1 MMNDALMQKQTKHT
15 NTQRYL
21 TDYVRRALL
30 LFALVVASVGSAWG
44 QITNVSTGAID
55 SQQKVADEYIPL
67 KNNYPVD
74 ASSLIPSVESW
85 TGDMVNN
92 TTGNQ
97 HWNPAITGNYW
108 EQTGADW
115 SSSAGWT
122 RSKSITVHLPK
133 GSYVLIGACRASA
146 QVAAYISV
154 NGTQVSAPAKG
165 STGTGIATDG
175 SASFEGGTYSNN
187 NSGGGWEYRYIKF
200 DVTNDG
206 GADVPLG
213 IGGTAPAVAQ
223 QWMSFT
229 QPLLWKTV
237 DDNVNQLIPYASI
250 GSVSPDIVFNNEK
263 AVNGTYT
270 IRGSNFPGKADHR
283 YIRFYL
289 LDAVTETPVPIPAMT
304 SSKGSTIHNYGT
316 NGMSVT
322 GEANFLDGNNFS
334 LTLPE
339 VRGRYKL
346 MCYLSNYPCT
356 QGVNNSTTYDIE
368 PDITAAFEMDINHPF
383 PGSLRSGG
391 IKRIEVPLS
400 IGTTSYT
407 LTELGNDF
415 NAITSGLTAKGTPLN
430 TVTFNG
436 ATPAYALNQ
445 PTQQV
450 YGDGS
455 VGVNLY
461 SDLSD
466 YDKLVVTVTYGT
478 PRFLFNRTEAN
489 GNCSDNEAES
499 KMIEYPRG
507 ESSWV
512 NRYFTREGN
521 VFTVDLRKMV
531 ADKGYA
537 HLHAIKGAY
546 WQDVCVESM
555 QLIGHKESLSSIP
568 MYSWTGWDA
577 NAVQGTA
584 FTGAYITGSSTGQPY
599 GDSQVNAFA
608 DLSDCTKLVVTV
620 TEGTPRFL
628 FNRDVTEGQ
637 WNEDESQSHLIDNT
651 KGGWS
656 GKYFTQEGNTYIVD
670 LEKMVQEKGYAHL
683 HAIKG
688 ENSGN
693 VTVSSME
700 VYKNSTPSPN
710 VYARLFVANKNTGEL
725 AEQSALTVT
734 PSGSDWTQKTV
745 DGVNYGQV
753 YYGSLSNLKAA
764 LSSITVSSSQPLY
777 LGTNTLSLVVSSNLT
792 RMIPNPASS
801 AGDINVEPNWEKQY
815 LVEFYKNDNYINEL
829 KDDGTVVRKAIPLA
843 DDNDISHAL
852 TNIYYDF
859 DNILASLPASEKIYA
874 RIFVSDDQGNTL
886 DDQSF
891 LFNYVQ
897 NQWVKK
903 DEYGW
908 VFYGDR
914 ATFERVNLTF
924 NSSPATI
931 LSTGALV
938 GLAVSSDMS
947 QLLPASPGSVGDIE
961 KEPAWD
967 VLYLYHFANA
977 EERQYMNLPFR
988 HYKGVTGRDWVK
1000 PEGSTGSMTQAIWTA
1015 DPSYNNLLPTV
1026 EEEGDN
1032 HNSPL
1037 DGSAAPE
1044 TVDVRQGVHTW
1055 EYNVYVT
1062 PSDGRRALVLP
1073 FENYMYGYQTGIN
1086 NDGNDL
1092 EPRAYFRWY
1101 DWKTDRAVVNP
1112 DFTMTACNPNILKP
1126 YTETVGNETR
1136 DRGLVALNLDPD
1148 HPTQGRIGVW
1158 FEVGENFTEA
1168 NYPNGL
1174 DIACDVS
1181 KYSDGIRVFSS
1192 IAYLEHEP
1200 TLSMRYIFH
1209 IHPASVIADTLKAAK
1224 ENLGKARQ
1232 LLENTSLTPAERLAL
1247 YTNLEYY
1254 GIHHDG
1260 QDIEPMFNFPE
1271 NRGRMVVSLGTGKKG
1286 NFSLRLDERS
1296 LDNYK
1301 LWDVNNEGQL
1311 VNADHVKWVAFYE
1324 NEETGEVMRKQ
1335 LVEPSTSF
1343 IQVFTYADFQGYF
1356 YPLGST
1362 EASQHIEN
1370 GMRFHVVGY
1379 VTSGEVNTLAGTGN
1393 FAPVAHYEVQF
1404 LVAPPLKVT
1413 DLRDNTDN
1421 VRTDNITR
1429 TDEYLA
1435 QNYDLKTVVDFDGNP
1450 ETNKNL
1456 IKFPERK
1463 HSFYSSLDAS
1473 PIPYTQLQDNK
1484 SWSDFPTYAAN
1495 NMSWMPR
1502 QWGDI
1507 EYSYCYPQLC
1517 PYVINTNPNNSYW
1530 QYNHFLSPNH
1540 GDYMILKT
1548 MNLAN
1553 ISTQRTEP
1561 YLLQFWDGTELH
1573 DYTYVYN
1580 HNTKSGSFLYTDASN
1595 ESRTMITIPFE
1606 ADLCG
1611 GSSIYFTAAVADMT
1625 DAQIKPQLL
1634 VRVVGIGA
1642 NGERVRVVS
1651 FHTCDI
1657 FTAADDPHSGQWYQ
1671 VYGESTIPA
1680 NFDDGIVDFVCEV
1693 VNYADNTNGADF
1705 AIDHFQLYTNTA
1717 KVKLSQDQG
1726 DCDDPAS
1733 NKMFIYADAE
1743 GIQALY
1749 GKTGTTKIY
1758 WRIHDEHGEV
1768 VTAPGMYNDSDTEG
1782 TGIYGEIEIPLD
1794 YTKNNAV
1801 HTEAEV
1807 KANDNLYWFMGDD
1820 HKVYCKIAYR
1830 YMPGLMDGQTYYV
1843 SVYDPARQRSE
1854 VGFRPEN
1861 NAYWGGLNTA
1871 ARSKCSVFSPFFI
1884 PRQQFVI
1891 YYKEGVDGQAEGG
1904 HITMSCHGEPVVT
1917 DMKMMLKKPD
1927 IEQPSGF
1934 TNITDK
1940 IHFDY
1945 FFGTIQQWNSTNAAE
1960 TFTYNN
1966 VQYTYKDVKE
1976 AWNEYRVSDSFYS
1989 AVGPTVRTDFNVE
2002 LASGKDARTV
2012 LQAAVDAGLLALDYS
2027 FNFSNNFNTRPAKNY
2042 TVVCLPIEDKIP
2054 GTDPAVSICSPFVVK
2069 FDIVWPSPEMELGF
2083 ADVEYP
2089 QREGMHRVVRIGL
2102 EQLNNLRNNGYK
2114 LHVPVHDY
2122 KNKLKNVNVGT
2133 LYFQSD
2139 MLTVSAV
2146 SNEQQEVAATN
2157 DPIGPAVGA
2166 NFAKLLTPN
2175 GSSTHGN
2182 TPFVDADHM
2191 FLVLDLS
2198 GDNCQ
2203 INFHEGYSYEVSTS
2217 FFDQADAIEDACFE
2231 DLYLTIK
2238 VVPEF
2243 VTWDPQKLGTQTTE
2257 GIDYYNVNW
2266 NNDNNWNRSERDELY
2281 KGAVTDA
2288 ATATNHAT
2296 GAHPNGYK
2304 NDTEIDSRLSSSNAF
2319 VPMKFTYV
2327 TLPEACRAP
2336 SLINMELQAYNTSP
2350 YTGGALLAGNL
2361 ITDPSPYD
2369 PARVVN
2375 SPATPDIVYDILV
2388 RYSETECQG
2397 HLKNDKSSVYYLRHD
2412 NKVYDC
2418 EKFYGNICKE
2428 IYFKPR
2434 AELINQQRLTY
2445 ERAWVEKELMPN
2457 QWYLMSAPLKAT
2469 YAGDM
2474 YVPKAD
2480 GRQTTEAF
2488 QPITFNTTNYSR
2500 TTYPFYQHS
2509 WDHGTGVNGSTVYK
2523 ESSNYTADL
2532 PYTGAVTSTFAQWSH
2547 AFNDVQV
2554 PYSEMQGFAI
2564 HTKQAGSGSGNALLR
2579 LPKAD
2584 TSWDYYNYNDE
2595 RGSLNQGV
2603 TKGNLKYGRFLTDG
2617 ADGKLINNNAQMT
2630 KSLVQPNANT
2640 DNRYYLVGNPYMA
2653 SLNMAKF
2660 FEANTHLEPEW
2671 WAINGDPAVGE
2682 ATGRVRPMEAFFVKI
2697 KESSSSATPVNFNK
2711 DMMVDGNDG
2720 TVQSGSRRPRLQ
2732 LKATK
2737 DGVTTT
2743 AIVELNDSATNDF
2756 VDSEDVETLFDSNLA
2771 DVPMVYTVA
2780 SDGMALSINQLPEIV
2795 TVPFGVTCSSDE
2807 QVEVTVDLSP
2817 LTTHPS
2823 PIFVYDAQTGM
2834 TRAISDGE
2842 TISIQ
2847 PNDYGR
2853 YYLTT
2858 NEKIGSKEQNVD
2870 NDIVISVR
2878 QGGVVTVS
2886 AQGQLSLVRAVSVG
2900 GATAYEQTD
2909 CGTTTEFRLQQGTY
2923 VIETAGDAGRRTVKI
2938 QVR

>member
-1 MMNDALMQKQTKHT
+1 MMNDALMQKKSRHT

-30 LFALVVASVGSAWG
+30 FLALVVASVGSAWG
-44 QITNVSTGAID
+44 QISSFSKGVID
-55 SQQKVADEYIPL
+55 ENNVADYTIIKYNYTENESNRIPDISTQWSGY
-67 KNNYPVD
+67 NGQNG
-74 ASSLIPSVESW
+74 S
-85 TGDMVNN
+85 G
-92 TTGNQ
+92 Q
-97 HWNPAITGNYW
+97 HWKDGSSTYFDCWNGTALITSQNYK
-108 EQTGADW
+108 T
-115 SSSAGWT
+115 T
-122 RSKSITVHLPK
+122 TITLPK
-133 GSYVLIGACRASA
+133 GRYVLL
-146 QVAAYISV
+146 
-154 NGTQVSAPAKG
+154 APARAGATATVTMKINDDAQTPHESSISMS
-165 STGTGIATDG
+165 STGNSGKGITTTGE
-175 SASFEGGTYSNN
+175 ASFDAGTFANNGEGR
-187 NSGGGWEYRYIKF
+187 GWRYF
-200 DVTNDG
+200 
-206 GADVPLG
+206 
-213 IGGTAPAVAQ
+213 
-223 QWMSFT
+223 
-229 QPLLWKTV
+229 
-237 DDNVNQLIPYASI
+237 
-250 GSVSPDIVFNNEK
+250 
-263 AVNGTYT
+263 
-270 IRGSNFPGKADHR
+270 
-283 YIRFYL
+283 YIRFNVDNDGTSVTITVSGESTGEGWISCSTPYL
-289 LDAVTETPVPIPAMT
+289 LKVANNTPSTDVPTETDLTTGIFHQWDSPNANANITNQSPGCSDDMGT
-304 SSKGSTIHNYGT
+304 SSGLPYGDGNVYYLNYADLTNYNSLVLNVTSGTPRLVFNRAVPDGNDTNGGAYLEINSSSSPYVTVNDNKWIINLDMVASNYGYAHL
-316 NGMSVT
+316 NCIKGQGGNVT
-322 GEANFLDGNNFS
+322 IAS
-334 LTLPE
+334 ATLTGP
-339 VRGRYKL
+339 
-346 MCYLSNYPCT
+346 
-356 QGVNNSTTYDIE
+356 
-368 PDITAAFEMDINHPF
+368 
-383 PGSLRSGG
+383 SLRSLYH
-391 IKRIEVPLS
+391 VW
-400 IGTTSYT
+400 
-407 LTELGNDF
+407 
-415 NAITSGLTAKGTPLN
+415 SGSAAGS
-430 TVTFNG
+430 TVTTEN
-436 ATPAYALNQ
+436 
-445 PTQQV
+445 PTGFV
-450 YGDGS
+450 WKAGEEVAAGGVIYGDGS
-455 VGVNLY
+455 GAVPPEKY
-461 SDLSD
+461 ADLSQ
-466 YDKLVVTVTYGT
+466 YDNLVLTYDNT
-478 PRFLFNRTEAN
+478 KALPRFLFNMAE
-489 GNCSDNEAES
+489 GNAFVEVNSEGDYMTLDGNKIIIHLAKLASDN
-499 KMIEYPRG
+499 G
-507 ESSWV
+507 
-512 NRYFTREGN
+512 
-521 VFTVDLRKMV
+521 
-531 ADKGYA
+531 GYA
-537 HLHAIKGAY
+537 HLNSIKAPWG
-546 WQDVCVESM
+546 
-555 QLIGHKESLSSIP
+555 
-568 MYSWTGWDA
+568 
-577 NAVQGTA
+577 
-584 FTGAYITGSSTGQPY
+584 GSSTIYNATLENVEKPVTIEKTIAVGSDNMIKLDGNLLCDHIPY
-599 GDSQVNAFA
+599 NYIRIELVDGNNANKVIYA
-608 DLSDCTKLVVTV
+608 
-620 TEGTPRFL
+620 EGTTNIPNDAATFKVETPLGDYQQHYANVGNKVYSYALLDAGAYDGQVVSFSDFTFKLPNRYNYPGNHLKIYLSRFS
-628 FNRDVTEGQ
+628 D
-637 WNEDESQSHLIDNT
+637 D
-651 KGGWS
+651 
-656 GKYFTQEGNTYIVD
+656 TY
-670 LEKMVQEKGYAHL
+670 
-683 HAIKG
+683 G
-688 ENSGN
+688 EN
-693 VTVSSME
+693 
-700 VYKNSTPSPN
+700 
-710 VYARLFVANKNTGEL
+710 
-725 AEQSALTVT
+725 
-734 PSGSDWTQKTV
+734 
-745 DGVNYGQV
+745 
-753 YYGSLSNLKAA
+753 
-764 LSSITVSSSQPLY
+764 
-777 LGTNTLSLVVSSNLT
+777 
-792 RMIPNPASS
+792 NPPE
-801 AGDINVEPNWEKQY
+801 I
-815 LVEFYKNDNYINEL
+815 
-829 KDDGTVVRKAIPLA
+829 
-843 DDNDISHAL
+843 
-852 TNIYYDF
+852 
-859 DNILASLPASEKIYA
+859 EKIYDYTIWA
-874 RIFVSDDQGNTL
+874 AGNDAGAAEHILYAENDHASNFDVELYTLLHNGQDLLDLYSDKNALTDFNDFYIRWYVADKTTHLPIADANGNPISMKTQVNGKDLLRPYNNGSFVYPKFWHEDVGYFVWL
-886 DDQSF
+886 DDSGPDQFSTDDGAK
-891 LFNYVQ
+891 LALNVSVSLP
-897 NQWVKK
+897 N
-903 DEYGW
+903 G
-908 VFYGDR
+908 
-914 ATFERVNLTF
+914 LTQDDVEMV
-924 NSSPATI
+924 
-931 LSTGALV
+931 ALV
-938 GLAVSSDMS
+938 IDNLEGGGPNMEPLNL
-947 QLLPASPGSVGDIE
+947 QHKYIIQFTNIE
-961 KEPAWD
+961 E
-967 VLYLYHFANA
+967 L
-977 EERQYMNLPFR
+977 QYKNLPFR

-1000 PEGSTGSMTQAIWTA
+1000 PKGSIGTMTQAIWTA
-1015 DPSYNNLLPTV
+1015 AESYNNLLPTV
-1026 EEEGDN
+1026 EEEGQY

-1037 DGSAAPE
+1037 DGSAAME

-1073 FENYMYGYQTGIN
+1073 FENYMYDYQTGIAG
-1086 NDGNDL
+1086 DGNDL

-1101 DWKTDRAVVNP
+1101 DWKTDRAVANP
-1112 DFTMTACNPNILKP
+1112 EFTMTACNPNILKP

-1181 KYSDGIRVFSS
+1181 KYSDGIRVFGTN
-1192 IAYLEHEP
+1192 AYLEHEP

-1271 NRGRMVVSLGTGKKG
+1271 NRGRIVVSLGTGKKG

-1343 IQVFTYADFQGYF
+1343 IQSFTYADFQGYF

-1421 VRTDNITR
+1421 VRIDNITR

-1450 ETNKNL
+1450 ETNENL
-1456 IKFPERK
+1456 IKYPERK

-1484 SWSDFPTYAAN
+1484 SWSDYPTYAAN

-1548 MNLAN
+1548 MNLPG

-1580 HNTKSGSFLYTDASN
+1580 HNGSKGSGSFLYTDASN

-1625 DAQIKPQLL
+1625 DATIKPQLL
-1634 VRVVGIGA
+1634 VRVVGIGE

-1651 FHTCDI
+1651 FHTCEI

-1768 VTAPGMYNDSDTEG
+1768 VTAPRMYNDSDTEG

-1989 AVGPTVRTDFNVE
+1989 AVGPTVRTDFNE
-2002 LASGKDARTV
+2002 TLTSGQDARTV

-2027 FNFSNNFNTRPAKNY
+2027 YNFSNNFNTRPAKNY

-2054 GTDPAVSICSPFVVK
+2054 GTNPAVSICSPFVVK

-2288 ATATNHAT
+2288 ATASNHAT

-2375 SPATPDIVYDILV
+2375 SPATQDIVYDILV

-2445 ERAWVEKELMPN
+2445 ERAWVEKELVPN

-2584 TSWDYYNYNDE
+2584 TSWNYYNYKDE
-2595 RGSLNQGV
+2595 QGSLNQGV

-2617 ADGKLINNNAQMT
+2617 DDGKPINNNAQMT
-2630 KSLVQPNANT
+2630 KSLVQPNVNAS
-2640 DNRYYLVGNPYMA
+2640 NRYYLVGNPYMA
-2653 SLNMAKF
+2653 SLDMAKF
-2660 FEANTHLEPEW
+2660 FEANTHLENKW
-2671 WAINGDPAVGE
+2671 WTIDGNPSAGV
-2682 ATGRVRPMEAFFVKI
+2682 ATGRARPMEAFFVKTT
-2697 KESSSSATPVNFNK
+2697 SPATKVSFNK

-2720 TVQSGSRRPRLQ
+2720 TDQTSSGSRRYVQ
-2732 LKATK
+2732 LKAGK
-2737 DGVTTT
+2737 GGVTST
-2743 AIVELNDSATNDF
+2743 ARIELNEEATSDYQEN
-2756 VDSEDVETLFDSNLA
+2756 EDVETLFDSNLA

-2780 SDGMALSINQLPEIV
+2780 GGQAVSINQLPELDV
-2795 TVPFGVTCSSDE
+2795 VPFGVTCTGNE
-2807 QVEVTVDLSP
+2807 AVLCTI
-2817 LTTHPS
+2817 HPS
-2823 PIFVYDAQTGM
+2823 PFTLHPSPLYVFDALLGT
-2834 TRAISDGE
+2834 TTAIGDGD
-2842 TISIQ
+2842 TFSVQ

-2858 NEKIGSKEQNVD
+2858 NAAIGSTVSKKSEGIVVSVRNGQVTVKAD
-2870 NDIVISVR
+2870 EPIKRLRVIS
-2878 QGGVVTVS
+2878 
-2886 AQGQLSLVRAVSVG
+2886 LS
-2900 GATAYEQTD
+2900 GATVAEKTY
-2909 CGTTTEFRLQQGTY
+2909 CGTNVTFLLSEGSY
-2923 VIETAGDAGRRTVKI
+2923 AIEAESEAGRRTVKI
-2938 QVR
+2938 LVR

>member
-1 MMNDALMQKQTKHT
+1 MMNDALMQKKSRHNDT
-15 NTQRYL
+15 NRHL
-21 TDYVRRALL
+21 TGFARRALL
-30 LFALVVASVGSAWG
+30 FLALVVASVGSTWG
-44 QITNVSTGAID
+44 QVTLVGSGVLDESHVGEYSTIVSNYPNVLSVPNIVSDPWTGSNMGSCVGNEFHWDGSNSSYYNVNGTILDPSTHYRQITLYLNKGQYAILTAARASSSGVTLSMKVNNNEVTMPGPGYQGKGVNTSGDASFSNDDTFANNAGHGWRYFYILFNVSTNNAPVTINLSGSSSEAGKWM
-55 SQQKVADEYIPL
+55 SYTTPVLRKVADLSPT
-67 KNNYPVD
+67 D
-74 ASSLIPSVESW
+74 
-85 TGDMVNN
+85 N
-92 TTGNQ
+92 TDLTATMY
-97 HWNPAITGNYW
+97 HV
-108 EQTGADW
+108 W
-115 SSSAGWT
+115 SSSAGDAT
-122 RSKSITVHLPK
+122 IVNLNPSFPTGFGV
-133 GSYVLIGACRASA
+133 AS
-146 QVAAYISV
+146 
-154 NGTQVSAPAKG
+154 
-165 STGTGIATDG
+165 
-175 SASFEGGTYSNN
+175 E
-187 NSGGGWEYRYIKF
+187 
-200 DVTNDG
+200 
-206 GADVPLG
+206 
-213 IGGTAPAVAQ
+213 TA
-223 QWMSFT
+223 
-229 QPLLWKTV
+229 
-237 DDNVNQLIPYASI
+237 
-250 GSVSPDIVFNNEK
+250 
-263 AVNGTYT
+263 
-270 IRGSNFPGKADHR
+270 
-283 YIRFYL
+283 
-289 LDAVTETPVPIPAMT
+289 
-304 SSKGSTIHNYGT
+304 
-316 NGMSVT
+316 
-322 GEANFLDGNNFS
+322 
-334 LTLPE
+334 
-339 VRGRYKL
+339 
-346 MCYLSNYPCT
+346 
-356 QGVNNSTTYDIE
+356 
-368 PDITAAFEMDINHPF
+368 
-383 PGSLRSGG
+383 
-391 IKRIEVPLS
+391 
-400 IGTTSYT
+400 
-407 LTELGNDF
+407 
-415 NAITSGLTAKGTPLN
+415 
-430 TVTFNG
+430 
-436 ATPAYALNQ
+436 
-445 PTQQV
+445 
-450 YGDGS
+450 YGDGG
-455 VGVNLY
+455 VG
-461 SDLSD
+461 
-466 YDKLVVTVTYGT
+466 DKNY
-478 PRFLFNRTEAN
+478 
-489 GNCSDNEAES
+489 
-499 KMIEYPRG
+499 
-507 ESSWV
+507 
-512 NRYFTREGN
+512 
-521 VFTVDLRKMV
+521 
-531 ADKGYA
+531 
-537 HLHAIKGAY
+537 
-546 WQDVCVESM
+546 
-555 QLIGHKESLSSIP
+555 
-568 MYSWTGWDA
+568 
-577 NAVQGTA
+577 
-584 FTGAYITGSSTGQPY
+584 
-599 GDSQVNAFA
+599 A
-608 DLSDCTKLVVTV
+608 DLSSYQTLTLEV
-620 TEGTPRFL
+620 TENTPRL
-628 FNRDVTEGQ
+628 FFNSVDNDNRIT
-637 WNEDESQSHLIDNT
+637 IDSSSPYVAI
-651 KGGWS
+651 S
-656 GKYFTQEGNTYIVD
+656 GNKWMIDIERIVA
-670 LEKMVQEKGYAHL
+670 EKGYAHL
-683 HAIKG
+683 NAIKG
-688 ENSGN
+688 PAYG
-693 VTVSSME
+693 
-700 VYKNSTPSPN
+700 
-710 VYARLFVANKNTGEL
+710 
-725 AEQSALTVT
+725 QTVT
-734 PSGSDWTQKTV
+734 IASAKLSKSSIKSLYHEWSSG
-745 DGVNYGQV
+745 
-753 YYGSLSNLKAA
+753 AA
-764 LSSITVSSSQPLY
+764 GSSITVENPTGFVWNAGEEVAAGGVIYGNGSGAVPVNAYADLSQYDNLVLTYDNTKALPRFLFNMAEGNAYVEVNSEGDYMTLDGNRIIIHLAKLASDNGGYAHLNSIKAPWGGSSTIYNAMLENVKKPVTIEKTIAVGSDNMIKLD
-777 LGTNTLSLVVSSNLT
+777 GNLLCDH
-792 RMIPNPASS
+792 IP
-801 AGDINVEPNWEKQY
+801 Y
-815 LVEFYKNDNYINEL
+815 NYIRIEL
-829 KDDGTVVRKAIPLA
+829 THDGGLTPATENQDMTQDVSKATFRVESPYGDRQIWYKSPNSDGVYSYAMLGSGA
-843 DDNDISHAL
+843 IDGQIVSFSDFTFKLPNRYNYPGNHL
-852 TNIYYDF
+852 KIYLSRFSDATYGE
-859 DNILASLPASEKIYA
+859 NNPPEIEKIYDYKLWIA
-874 RIFVSDDQGNTL
+874 GNEADAQEHTVYANNEHVSSFTVDLDSLQGKTLNESFNILSDFGKNNFSEFTDFYLRWYVADKVTHQPITDANGNPISVNTPVL
-886 DDQSF
+886 T
-891 LFNYVQ
+891 
-897 NQWVKK
+897 
-903 DEYGW
+903 
-908 VFYGDR
+908 R
-914 ATFERVNLTF
+914 ATDYNVQSYNEDVGMLWYLRNGWGGVNPSNEL
-924 NSSPATI
+924 SYHAQEI
-931 LSTGALV
+931 LSVQVSLPNGLTQDDVELVALV
-938 GLAVSSDMS
+938 TDDYSNSDIGAEPTNIKHKYIV
-947 QLLPASPGSVGDIE
+947 QFTNIE
-961 KEPAWD
+961 EQ
-967 VLYLYHFANA
+967 
-977 EERQYMNLPFR
+977 QYKDLPFR

-1000 PEGSTGSMTQAIWTA
+1000 PEGSIGTMTQAIWTA
-1015 DPSYNNLLPTV
+1015 AESYNNLLPTV
-1026 EEEGDN
+1026 EEEGQY

-1037 DGSAAPE
+1037 DGSAAME

-1073 FENYMYGYQTGIN
+1073 FENYMYDYQTGIN

-1181 KYSDGIRVFSS
+1181 KYSDGIRVFGTN
-1192 IAYLEHEP
+1192 AYLEHEP

-1343 IQVFTYADFQGYF
+1343 IQSFTYADFQGDF

-1450 ETNKNL
+1450 ETNSN
-1456 IKFPERK
+1456 IKKEPERK

-1484 SWSDFPTYAAN
+1484 SWSDWPTTRAN

-1634 VRVVGIGA
+1634 VRVVGIGE

-1651 FHTCDI
+1651 FHTCEI

-1717 KVKLSQDQG
+1717 KVKINQQYG
-1726 DCDDPAS
+1726 KCDDPAS

-1749 GKTGTTKIY
+1749 GKTGTAKIY

-1768 VTAPGMYNDSDTEG
+1768 VTAPKMYQDDDLNGDS
-1782 TGIYGEIEIPLD
+1782 IYAMTEIPLD
-1794 YTKNNAV
+1794 YITYFKNHGDVDSAM
-1801 HTEAEV
+1801 V
-1807 KANDNLYWFMGDD
+1807 KANSDLSWFMGDD

-1830 YMPGLMDGQTYYV
+1830 YLPGLEDGQTYYV
-1843 SVYDPARQRSE
+1843 SIYDPARERSDI
-1854 VGFRPEN
+1854 GFRPEV

-1884 PRQQFVI
+1884 PQQQFVI
-1891 YYKEGVDGQAEGG
+1891 YYTEGAGGAEGG
-1904 HITMSCHGEPVVT
+1904 HIKMNCGEAPIVM
-1917 DMKMMLKKPD
+1917 DMKMKLKKPD
-1927 IEQPSGF
+1927 ITQASGF
-1934 TNITDK
+1934 TDVTGL
-1940 IHFDY
+1940 HFDY
-1945 FFGTIQQWNSTNAAE
+1945 FFGTIQQWNSNTE
-1960 TFTYNN
+1960 TFTYDNTQYAFSDLKTAYIRYRRNEN
-1966 VQYTYKDVKE
+1966 VAYHTYVGVPDDYTDTYDNKDM
-1976 AWNEYRVSDSFYS
+1976 AAILR
-1989 AVGPTVRTDFNVE
+1989 
-2002 LASGKDARTV
+2002 
-2012 LQAAVDAGLLALDYS
+2012 AAVLAGLLEL
-2027 FNFSNNFNTRPAKNY
+2027 NCKETFSNNFNTRPAKNY
-2042 TVVCLPIEDKIP
+2042 TVVCLPIEETIP
-2054 GTDPAVSICSPFVVK
+2054 NTDPVIYICSPFLVK

-2083 ADVEYP
+2083 PDVEYP

-2102 EQLNNLRNNGYK
+2102 EQLYNLRTQSYQ
-2114 LHVPVHDY
+2114 LHIPIHDY
-2122 KNKLKNVNVGT
+2122 KDNTKEANTGT
-2133 LYFQSD
+2133 LYFEEGDS
-2139 MLTVSAV
+2139 LCVSATTDPTLNL
-2146 SNEQQEVAATN
+2146 SNPNVPKRLAM
-2157 DPIGPAVGA
+2157 
-2166 NFAKLLTPN
+2166 LLTPH
-2175 GSSTHGN
+2175 SSSYGGKT
-2182 TPFVDADHM
+2182 FVDADHM
-2191 FLVLDLS
+2191 FLVLDFS
-2198 GDNCQ
+2198 GDNCK
-2203 INFHEGYSYEVSTS
+2203 INFHEGYSYEVHTRFYDKS
-2217 FFDQADAIEDACFE
+2217 DADAEIDPCYE
-2231 DLYLTIK
+2231 DLFLTFKI
-2238 VVPEF
+2238 VPEY
-2243 VTWDPQKLGTQTTE
+2243 VTWDPRQLETT
-2257 GIDYYNVNW
+2257 DDKTWYNVNW
-2266 NNDNNWNRSERDELY
+2266 NNDKNWNRSECAELY
-2281 KGAVTDA
+2281 MDEVNTPTEWRA
-2288 ATATNHAT
+2288 NLT
-2296 GAHPNGYK
+2296 GGEPYYGDRYYK
-2304 NDTEIDSRLSSSNAF
+2304 NAEDVNENLKSDSAF

-2327 TLPEACRAP
+2327 TLPEECRAP
-2336 SLINMELQAYNTSP
+2336 SLINMELLAYNTSP

-2369 PARVVN
+2369 PTRTVN
-2375 SPATPDIVYDILV
+2375 SPATQDIVYDLLV
-2388 RYSETECQG
+2388 RYSEKTCQG
-2397 HLKNDKSSVYYLRHD
+2397 HLQSDKTTVYQLGTGSTYA
-2412 NKVYDC
+2412 NVYDC

-2434 AELINQQRLTY
+2434 AELICQQRLTY
-2445 ERAWVEKELMPN
+2445 EKAWVEKELEPN
-2457 QWYLMSAPLKAT
+2457 KWYLMSAPLKAT

-2474 YVPKAD
+2474 YVPKVD

-2488 QPITFNTTNYSR
+2488 QPITFITTNYSR

-2509 WDHGTGVNGSTVYK
+2509 WDHGTGGSTVYVQ
-2523 ESSNYTADL
+2523 SSDPIHPYNYIADL
-2532 PYTGAVTSTFAQWSH
+2532 PYTGAVTQTFAQWSH

-2554 PYSEMQGFAI
+2554 RYDQMQGFAI
-2564 HTKQAGSGSGNALLR
+2564 HTKQDKTKTENALLR

-2584 TSWDYYNYNDE
+2584 TSWDYYNYMDVHTNDDLTQS
-2595 RGSLNQGV
+2595 GTNG
-2603 TKGNLKYGRFLTDG
+2603 TKGNMNYGRFLTDDDEG
-2617 ADGKLINNNAQMT
+2617 NPINNRAEMT
-2630 KSLVQPNANT
+2630 KPLVQPNTNT
-2640 DNRYYLVGNPYMA
+2640 NNEYYLVGNPYMA
-2653 SLNMAKF
+2653 SLDMTKF
-2660 FEANTHLEPEW
+2660 FEANTHLENKW
-2671 WAINGDPAVGE
+2671 WTINGDPAAGE

-2697 KESSSSATPVNFNK
+2697 KEGSSSATPVNFNK

-2720 TVQSGSRRPRLQ
+2720 TAQSGSRRPRLQ

-2737 DGVTTT
+2737 DGVTST

-2780 SDGMALSINQLPEIV
+2780 ADGVAVSINQLPEIV

-2823 PIFVYDAQTGM
+2823 PIFVFDAQTGM

-2858 NEKIGSKEQNVD
+2858 NDKIGSKEQNAD
-2870 NDIVISVR
+2870 NDVVISVR
-2878 QGGVVTVS
+2878 QGGVVTVT

-2900 GATAYEQTD
+2900 GTTAYEQAD

-2923 VIETAGDAGRRTVKI
+2923 VIETAGDAGRRTIKI